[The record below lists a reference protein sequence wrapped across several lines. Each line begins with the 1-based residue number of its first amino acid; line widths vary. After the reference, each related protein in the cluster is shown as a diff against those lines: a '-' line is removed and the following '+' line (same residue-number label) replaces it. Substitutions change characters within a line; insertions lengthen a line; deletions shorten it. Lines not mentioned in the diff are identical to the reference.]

1 MKNDNTNVLI
11 KENARKLFFSCGL
24 TSVSMD
30 DIAKKAGVSK
40 RTIYEFFEDK
50 NELVDEIVHD
60 LMRSYSTL
68 FKTSQSTAEDAIDEV
83 IKQDDELLEIW
94 TSIRP
99 GFFYDLERTFPEAS
113 EQLEQYK
120 LIILKGI
127 ILNLRRGKKEGNY
140 REDIDNALV
149 SDLRFHQLINVMR
162 PELLTSHELNV
173 TQLARECTVL
183 YLHSITTEKG
193 KKLLEK
199 YLNKTAYPPLTSDG
213 EIT

>member
-11 KENARKLFFSCGL
+11 KENARELFFSYGL
-24 TSVSMD
+24 KSVSMD

-68 FKTSQSTAEDAIDEV
+68 FKTSQSTAEDSIDEV
-83 IKQDDELLEIW
+83 IKQDNELLEIW

-140 REDIDNALV
+140 REDIDIALV
-149 SDLRFHQLINVMR
+149 SDLRFHQLMNIMK
-162 PELLTSHELNV
+162 PDQLTSHELNV

-183 YLHSITTEKG
+183 YLHSITTAKG

-199 YLNKTAYPPLTSDG
+199 YLNKTAHLPLTPDG
-213 EIT
+213 KIR